1 MPDAVRPAVVRDFL
15 RTLPGRT
22 SLRVKLISAVLVMV
36 AIALAVISFAG
47 ISFLSRYLLGQADSQ
62 LAGLNDY
69 ALQRTLQNYLQGSP
83 LYSRGEAVVWVP
95 DGGAQQQIAIPVSQS
110 GVGPPGPQQVIP
122 GPKLPGRHRRAGL
135 SCAERHHRGR
145 NLREAGAG
153 GSSQSPRR

>member
-122 GPKLPGRHRRAGL
+122 GPKRRPTSARWPLLRRAP
-135 SCAERHHRGR
+135 SPWPQP
-145 NLREAGAG
+145 REAGAG